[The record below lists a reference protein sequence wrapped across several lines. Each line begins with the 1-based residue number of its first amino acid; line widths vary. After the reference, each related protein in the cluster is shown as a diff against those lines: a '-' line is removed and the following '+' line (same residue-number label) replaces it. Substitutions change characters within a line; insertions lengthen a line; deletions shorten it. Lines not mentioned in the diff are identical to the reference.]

1 MSDQGPID
9 PTRPIYM
16 GRLEQSLESVAT
28 FHRAVVDC
36 VESGDWVGAMQSVHA
51 LVSSTTQALESVA
64 VLYFLHYIKTGDYKS
79 IRKRKG

>member
-9 PTRPIYM
+9 PRPIYM

-36 VESGDWVGAMQSVHA
+36 VESGDWAGATQSVHA
-51 LVSSTTQALESVA
+51 LVSSAVQALESVA
-64 VLYFLHYIKTGDYKS
+64 VLYLLHCTKTGHYKS
-79 IRKRKG
+79 IRKRRS